1 MKLSKIGT
9 PIHLSQHLMCWP
21 MLLIICAFRTGVFW
35 QGLELILHTYLAPEG
50 ATLPLS
56 SLFWWNRDFLDLLC
70 VLVLER
76 KHIFSDLFVLV
87 RWQQGFSLPCCW
99 PVLRRIFSGLVVLVR
114 GNRDFL
120 NYPCY
125 WIVLKRNFPDCL
137 FWWETTGVFSTSLA
151 VSLFWNDFLR

>member
-70 VLVLER
+70 V
-76 KHIFSDLFVLV
+76 DLFWKENTFSQIYLFWWGDNRDFPCHAVVVLK
-87 RWQQGFSLPCCW
+87 
-99 PVLRRIFSGLVVLVR
+99 RIFSGLVVLVR

-137 FWWETTGVFSTSLA
+137 FWWERTGVFSTSLA
-151 VSLFWNDFLR
+151 VSLFCNDFLR